1 MSGKDTIEP
10 TPEDWQAGADEEFV
24 VDQKISHPDPAFEE
38 LRDKASERLRIEHDV
53 VTTLGELRRAA
64 GFNQSEIAERWGR
77 GQSQVSKVERA
88 PDSVEIATLAGYVR
102 ALGGNLS
109 ITIEVGGHTYHEDLV
124 AS

>member
-1 MSGKDTIEP
+1 MSAKDTIEP
-10 TPEDWQAGADEEFV
+10 TPEDWLSDADEEFV
-24 VDQKISHPDPAFEE
+24 IDKEISHPDPEFDA
-38 LRDKASERLRIEHDV
+38 LRDRASERLRIEHDV
-53 VTTLGELRRAA
+53 VATLGELRRAA

>member
-1 MSGKDTIEP
+1 MSDKDTIEP
-10 TPEDWQAGADEEFV
+10 TPEDWLAGADEEFV
-24 VDQKISHPDPAFEE
+24 VNQEIGHPDPSFEE

-53 VTTLGELRRAA
+53 VATLGELRRAA

>member
-10 TPEDWQAGADEEFV
+10 TPEDWLAGADEEFV
-24 VDQKISHPDPAFEE
+24 VDQKIGHPDPAFDE

-53 VTTLGELRRAA
+53 VATLGELRRAA

-109 ITIEVGGHTYHEDLV
+109 ITIEVGGHIYREDLV

>member
-10 TPEDWQAGADEEFV
+10 TPEDWLAGADEEFV
-24 VDQKISHPDPAFEE
+24 VNQEISHPDPSFEE
-38 LRDKASERLRIEHDV
+38 LRDKASQRLRIEHDV
-53 VTTLGELRRAA
+53 VATLGELRKAA

>member
-1 MSGKDTIEP
+1 MSAKDTIEP
-10 TPEDWQAGADEEFV
+10 TPEDWLAGADEEFV
-24 VDQKISHPDPAFEE
+24 VDQEISHPDPAFDE

-53 VTTLGELRRAA
+53 VATLGELRRAA

>member
-1 MSGKDTIEP
+1 MSAKDTVEP
-10 TPEDWQAGADEEFV
+10 TPEDWLAGADEEFV
-24 VDQKISHPDPAFEE
+24 GNQKISHPDPAFDE

-53 VTTLGELRRAA
+53 VATLGELRRAA

>member
-1 MSGKDTIEP
+1 MSAKDTVEP
-10 TPEDWQAGADEEFV
+10 TPEDWLAGADEDFV
-24 VDQKISHPDPAFEE
+24 FDREISHPDPAFEE
-38 LRDKASERLRIEHDV
+38 LRDKASERLRIEHHV
-53 VTTLGELRRAA
+53 VATLGELRRAA

>member
-1 MSGKDTIEP
+1 MSAKDTIEP
-10 TPEDWQAGADEEFV
+10 TPEDWLADAAEEFV
-24 VDQKISHPDPAFEE
+24 VDQKISHPDPAFDE

-53 VTTLGELRRAA
+53 VATLGELRRAA

>member
-10 TPEDWQAGADEEFV
+10 TPEDWLAGADEEFV
-24 VDQKISHPDPAFEE
+24 VAQKISHPDPAFDQ

-53 VTTLGELRRAA
+53 VATLGELRRAA
-64 GFNQSEIAERWGR
+64 GFNQSEIAARWGR

>member
-10 TPEDWQAGADEEFV
+10 TPEDWLAGADEEFV
-24 VDQKISHPDPAFEE
+24 VNQEISHPDPSFDE
-38 LRDKASERLRIEHDV
+38 LRDKASQRLRIEHDV
-53 VTTLGELRRAA
+53 VATLGELRRAA

>member
-10 TPEDWQAGADEEFV
+10 APEDWLAGADEEV
-24 VDQKISHPDPAFEE
+24 VVNQEISHPDPSFDE
-38 LRDKASERLRIEHDV
+38 LRDKASQRLRIEHDV
-53 VTTLGELRRAA
+53 VATLGELRRAA

-109 ITIEVGGHTYHEDLV
+109 ITIEVGGHTYHEYLV

>member
-1 MSGKDTIEP
+1 MSDRDTIEP
-10 TPEDWQAGADEEFV
+10 TPEDWLADADEEFV
-24 VDQKISHPDPAFEE
+24 VGQEISHPDPAFDE

-53 VTTLGELRRAA
+53 VATLGELRRAA

>member
-1 MSGKDTIEP
+1 MSAEDTIEP
-10 TPEDWQAGADEEFV
+10 TPEDWLTAIDDKFV
-24 VDQKISHPDPAFEE
+24 VDKEISHPDPEFDA

-53 VTTLGELRRAA
+53 VATLGELRRAA

>member
-1 MSGKDTIEP
+1 MSAKDTIEP
-10 TPEDWQAGADEEFV
+10 TPEDWLAGADEEFV
-24 VDQKISHPDPAFEE
+24 VNQEISHPDPAFDE
-38 LRDKASERLRIEHDV
+38 LRDKAGERLRIEHDV
-53 VTTLGELRRAA
+53 VATLGELRRAA

>member
-1 MSGKDTIEP
+1 MSGKDPIEP
-10 TPEDWQAGADEEFV
+10 TPEDWLAGADEEFV
-24 VDQKISHPDPAFEE
+24 VNQEISHPDPAFDE

-53 VTTLGELRRAA
+53 VATLGELRRAA
-64 GFNQSEIAERWGR
+64 GFNQSEIAERWWR

-102 ALGGNLS
+102 ALGGSLS

>member
-10 TPEDWQAGADEEFV
+10 TPEDWLAGAAEEFV
-24 VDQKISHPDPAFEE
+24 VDQKISHPDPAFDE

-53 VTTLGELRRAA
+53 VATLGELRRAA

-109 ITIEVGGHTYHEDLV
+109 ITIEVGGHTYHEELV

>member
-1 MSGKDTIEP
+1 MSAKDTIEP
-10 TPEDWQAGADEEFV
+10 TPEDWLSGADEEFV
-24 VDQKISHPDPAFEE
+24 VDQEISHPDPTFDE

-53 VTTLGELRRAA
+53 VATLGELRRAA

>member
-1 MSGKDTIEP
+1 MSAKDTIEP
-10 TPEDWQAGADEEFV
+10 TPEDWLSDADGEFV
-24 VDQKISHPDPAFEE
+24 VDQEISHPDPEFGA

>member
-1 MSGKDTIEP
+1 MSAKDTIEP
-10 TPEDWQAGADEEFV
+10 TPEDWLAGADEDFV
-24 VDQKISHPDPAFEE
+24 VDQEISHPDPAFEE

-53 VTTLGELRRAA
+53 VATLGELRRAA

>member
-1 MSGKDTIEP
+1 MSAEETTEP
-10 TPEDWQAGADEEFV
+10 TPGDWLTGADTEFV
-24 VDQKISHPDPAFEE
+24 FNQEIRHSHPAFDE
-38 LRDKASERLRIEHDV
+38 LRDKARARLHNEHDV
-53 VTTLGELRRAA
+53 VATLGELRRAA

-102 ALGGNLS
+102 ALGGHLS

-124 AS
+124 AP

>member
-10 TPEDWQAGADEEFV
+10 TPEDWLAGADEEFV
-24 VDQKISHPDPAFEE
+24 IDQKIGHPDPAFDD

-53 VTTLGELRRAA
+53 VATLGELRRAA

>member
-1 MSGKDTIEP
+1 MSDKDTIEP
-10 TPEDWQAGADEEFV
+10 TPEDWLAGADEDFV
-24 VDQKISHPDPAFEE
+24 VGQKISHPDPAFEE

-53 VTTLGELRRAA
+53 VATLGELRRAA

-88 PDSVEIATLAGYVR
+88 PNSVEIATLAGYVR

>member
-10 TPEDWQAGADEEFV
+10 TPEDWLAGADEEFV
-24 VDQKISHPDPAFEE
+24 VDQEISHPDPSFEE
-38 LRDKASERLRIEHDV
+38 LRDKASQRLRIEHDV
-53 VTTLGELRRAA
+53 VATLGELRRAA

>member
-10 TPEDWQAGADEEFV
+10 TPEDWLAGADEEFV
-24 VDQKISHPDPAFEE
+24 VAQKISHPDPAFDQ

-53 VTTLGELRRAA
+53 VATLGELRRAA

>member
-10 TPEDWQAGADEEFV
+10 TPEDWLAGADEEFV
-24 VDQKISHPDPAFEE
+24 VNQEISHPDPSFEE
-38 LRDKASERLRIEHDV
+38 LRDKASQRLRIEHDV
-53 VTTLGELRRAA
+53 VATLGELRRAA
-64 GFNQSEIAERWGR
+64 GCNQSEIAERWGR

-124 AS
+124 DS

>member
-1 MSGKDTIEP
+1 MSAKDAIEP
-10 TPEDWQAGADEEFV
+10 TPEDWLEGADEDFV

-53 VTTLGELRRAA
+53 VATLGELRRAA

-109 ITIEVGGHTYHEDLV
+109 ITIEVAGHTYHEDLV

>member
-1 MSGKDTIEP
+1 MSAKDTIEP
-10 TPEDWQAGADEEFV
+10 TPEDWLSDADGEFV
-24 VDQKISHPDPAFEE
+24 VGKEISHPDPEFDE
-38 LRDKASERLRIEHDV
+38 LRDKARERLRLEHDV
-53 VTTLGELRRAA
+53 VATLGELRRAV

>member
-1 MSGKDTIEP
+1 MSAKDTIEP
-10 TPEDWQAGADEEFV
+10 TPEDWLSALTRSSSSTRRSAIPIPTFD
-24 VDQKISHPDPAFEE
+24 E

-53 VTTLGELRRAA
+53 VATLGELRRAA

>member
-1 MSGKDTIEP
+1 MSAKDAIEP
-10 TPEDWQAGADEEFV
+10 TPEDWLAGADEEFII
-24 VDQKISHPDPAFEE
+24 DPTIGHPDPAFDE

-53 VTTLGELRRAA
+53 LATLGELRRAA

-109 ITIEVGGHTYHEDLV
+109 ITIEVGGHTYHEELV

>member
-1 MSGKDTIEP
+1 MSAKDTIEP
-10 TPEDWQAGADEEFV
+10 TPEDWLAGADEEFV
-24 VDQKISHPDPAFEE
+24 IDQEISHPGPAFDE
-38 LRDKASERLRIEHDV
+38 LRDKASDRLRIEHDV
-53 VTTLGELRRAA
+53 VATLGDLRRAA

>member
-1 MSGKDTIEP
+1 MSGKDPIEP
-10 TPEDWQAGADEEFV
+10 TPEDWLAGADEEFV
-24 VDQKISHPDPAFEE
+24 VNQEISHPDPAFDE

-53 VTTLGELRRAA
+53 VATLGELRRAA
-64 GFNQSEIAERWGR
+64 GFNQSEIAKRWGR

>member
-10 TPEDWQAGADEEFV
+10 TPEDWLAGADEEFV
-24 VDQKISHPDPAFEE
+24 VNQEISHPDPSFEE
-38 LRDKASERLRIEHDV
+38 LRDKASQRLRIEHDV
-53 VTTLGELRRAA
+53 VATLGELRRAA

>member
-1 MSGKDTIEP
+1 MSAKDTIEP
-10 TPEDWQAGADEEFV
+10 TPEDWLADADEEFV
-24 VDQKISHPDPAFEE
+24 VGQEISHPDPAFDE

-53 VTTLGELRRAA
+53 VATLGELRRAA

>member
-10 TPEDWQAGADEEFV
+10 TPEDWLAGADEEFV
-24 VDQKISHPDPAFEE
+24 VDQKISHPDPAFDE

-53 VTTLGELRRAA
+53 VATLGELRRAA
-64 GFNQSEIAERWGR
+64 GFNQSEIAARWGR